1 MSRVKGYLP
10 VDLHLHSTASD
21 GSLSPAELI
30 ARAAHAGLA
39 AVSLTDHDTL
49 GGIDEALAAG
59 RRCSIEVL
67 PGVEISACCGKRE
80 VHLLGYDPLFPEK
93 LSAALQELRRERY
106 RRMEKMVSRLQELG
120 FAITC
125 AEAAA
130 EAEPAAPGRLHLA
143 RLMVKR
149 GYTPDLNSAF
159 SLYLE
164 RGRSAFVPRRVFD
177 PARALA
183 LLHDAG
189 AVPVLA
195 HPGEE
200 GKGLLGELVRAGL
213 RGVEVIHPS
222 HDPAMAGYYRFR
234 AEQMGLLVTGG
245 SDYHGDG
252 GGGSGKLG
260 VHTVPYRCLTA
271 IKEAERGA
279 V

>member
-1 MSRVKGYLP
+1 MNRAKGHLP

-21 GSLSPAELI
+21 GSLAPAGLI

-49 GGIDEALAAG
+49 DGIDEALAAG
-59 RRCSIEVL
+59 RRCGIEVL
-67 PGVEISACCGKRE
+67 PGVEISACCGE
-80 VHLLGYDPLFPEK
+80 GEIHLLGYDPLFPEK
-93 LSAALQELRRERY
+93 LSAVLQELRCERY
-106 RRMEKMVSRLQELG
+106 RRMEKMASRLRALG
-120 FAITC
+120 FDITG

-149 GYTPDLNSAF
+149 GYTPDLDSAF

-164 RGRSAFVPRRVFD
+164 RGQSAYVPRQNFD
-177 PARALA
+177 TGRTLA
-183 LLHDAG
+183 LLHLAG

-195 HPGEE
+195 HPGEA
-200 GKGLLGELVRAGL
+200 GKSLLGELVRVGL
-213 RGVEVIHPS
+213 RGVEVIHPR
-222 HDPAMAGYYRFR
+222 HGPNMTRYYRLR

-245 SDYHGDG
+245 SDYHGDEN
-252 GGGSGKLG
+252 GSGRRLG
-260 VHTVPYRCLTA
+260 VYTVPYRCLTA
-271 IKEAERGA
+271 IRNTERGA